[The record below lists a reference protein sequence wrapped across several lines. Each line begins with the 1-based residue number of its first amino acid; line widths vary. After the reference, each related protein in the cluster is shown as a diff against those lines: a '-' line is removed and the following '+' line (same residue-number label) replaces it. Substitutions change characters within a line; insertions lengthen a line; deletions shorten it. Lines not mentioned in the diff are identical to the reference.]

1 MVCCTLR
8 LCCAPSIQC
17 LDNVGI
23 NTVSVTVTVT
33 DTDSG
38 TGSVFTNYFSRQ
50 VCERLN
56 GIVSH
61 DHFVPA

>member
-8 LCCAPSIQC
+8 LCRALSIQC
-17 LDNVGI
+17 LDCVGI
-23 NTVSVTVTVT
+23 NTVSVTVTDT
-33 DTDSG
+33 DTG